1 MSWTYFW
8 LFAFCFGAVWFG
20 RAEES
25 EEQLIRNMVAE
36 AVSRFNNGDARV
48 IRELWD
54 EDADYVG
61 VDGTLTTGRTAIE
74 ELLANML
81 KANSGKVTQKGDD

>member
-1 MSWTYFW
+1 MSWAYFW
-8 LFAFCFGAVWFG
+8 LFAFCIRLGAVSFG
-20 RAEES
+20 QAEES

-36 AVSRFNNGDARV
+36 ADSRFNNGDASV

-61 VDGTLTTGRTAIE
+61 VDETLG
-74 ELLANML
+74 
-81 KANSGKVTQKGDD
+81 